1 MRWNEGNDCVLFV
14 FRKECQKAAKNVG
27 VTANP
32 ISIWAGPALVFTG
45 PQVGDDPHTPTFPW
59 LPLGAGGLASLL
71 AQEILQSQAGR
82 RCTPLHR
89 DKGQVPV
96 GFNVSLHRAPSS
108 CCLGWHWCIWHPPYF
123 FFAAGL
129 EPHGASSKSSKK
141 GFCPC
146 RGGGR
151 RCEMQRQLPGARKE
165 VWNWSWAKWVRWGW
179 CGVCNGVREGRAA
192 RQKQCGGF
200 T

>member
-1 MRWNEGNDCVLFV
+1 MRWNEGNGCVPICLPQ
-14 FRKECQKAAKNVG
+14 RMSEGSKERGCHCKSDKHLG
-27 VTANP
+27 R
-32 ISIWAGPALVFTG
+32 AGTRFHRTPGWWRSPHSHVPLAVSGSWRLGIPFSPGDPAVSG
-45 PQVGDDPHTPTFPW
+45 
-59 LPLGAGGLASLL
+59 
-71 AQEILQSQAGR
+71 
-82 RCTPLHR
+82 RCTPLRR

-108 CCLGWHWCIWHPPYF
+108 CCLGWHWCIWQPPYF

-146 RGGGR
+146 WAGGR